1 VYPETLKYT
10 KEHEWAAIDGRRV
23 RVGITDYAQRE
34 LGDVVYVELP
44 KVGATVERDGRMA
57 VVESVKAVSD
67 VYAPVSGTV
76 VEVNEALQDSPELI
90 NKDPY
95 GEGWLCVIEASNP
108 DEFALL
114 LSAADY
120 RAIIGETGSSGG

>member
-1 VYPETLKYT
+1 MYPESLKYT

-23 RVGITDYAQRE
+23 RVGITFYAQRE

-44 KVGATVERDGRMA
+44 RVGTAVHKDGRMA

-76 VEVNEALQDSPELI
+76 VEVNEALQDSPELV

-95 GEGWLCVIEASNP
+95 GQGWMCVIEASDP
-108 DEFALL
+108 SEFARL

-120 RAIIGETGSSGG
+120 RALIGEAGAGGS

>member
-1 VYPETLKYT
+1 MYPESLKYT

-23 RVGITDYAQRE
+23 RVGITFYAQKE

-44 KVGATVERDGRMA
+44 KVGASVERDKRLA

-76 VEVNEALQDSPELI
+76 VEVNETLQDSPELV

-95 GEGWLCVIEASNP
+95 GEGWICVIEASDP
-108 DEFALL
+108 SEFALL
-114 LSAADY
+114 LNAADY
-120 RAIIGETGSSGG
+120 RAIIGESAPSGG

>member
-1 VYPETLKYT
+1 MYPETLKYT

>member
-1 VYPETLKYT
+1 VYPESLRYT

-23 RVGITDYAQRE
+23 RVGITAYAQRE

-44 KVGATVERDGRMA
+44 KVGATVERDKRMA

-95 GEGWLCVIEASNP
+95 GEGWVCVIEASDP

-120 RAIIGETGSSGG
+120 RAIIGETDGSGG

>member
-1 VYPETLKYT
+1 MYPESLKYT
-10 KEHEWAAIDGRRV
+10 KEHEWAAVDGRRV

-44 KVGATVERDGRMA
+44 KVGTVVERAKRLA

-76 VEVNEALQDSPELI
+76 VEVNEALQDAPELV
-90 NKDPY
+90 NKEPY
-95 GEGWLCVIEASNP
+95 GAGWLCVIEASDP
-108 DEFALL
+108 GEFALL

-120 RAIIGETGSSGG
+120 RA